1 MRARRISALGSI
13 AAIVAAIALQALA
26 INYLG
31 RNNYLPEGS
40 EHWTEDWLIHY
51 FSKRLDGPHK
61 AIGLVLVDAQSLEKA
76 GLPSMPP
83 ADRAWLAKL
92 ITAVSGAGAL
102 AIGIDFYFK
111 TPADPA
117 KDESLA
123 GAIRDAKAPV
133 VIAAVDDAYL
143 ETDAQRKF
151 QRDFIQRTGRTAGHI
166 YLKRS
171 KEIFSLGDRAT
182 RGVDHGESAQGY
194 RSLASAIAS
203 LPQVVSAFGP
213 REIPDGT
220 QRIDW
225 LLEPEGGETFARYSA
240 HEILSPQAGAQL
252 PDLKGKIVLIGPD
265 FVGQD
270 QHTVPYSLGDEQ
282 ATVFPG
288 VFVQAQALAQILD
301 NRFFFNWTSSQQ
313 FLLLLGIGLLGAAAG
328 WIFHNTAGDIVLG
341 LAGTLLIIAFS
352 VPLFIVRIP
361 LPTALAILA
370 WAGSIW
376 TGQQI
381 RAWRHRTGSSI
392 AVEGNPN
399 A

>member
-1 MRARRISALGSI
+1 MRARRIPLLVSI
-13 AAIVAAIALQALA
+13 AAIVAVIAMQAFA

-61 AIGLVLVDAQSLEKA
+61 QVALVFVDAESLEKA

-92 ITAVSGAGAL
+92 ITAVAGAGAL
-102 AIGIDFYFK
+102 AIGVDFYFK
-111 TPADPA
+111 TPTDPA
-117 KDESLA
+117 KDESLVS
-123 GAIRDAKAPV
+123 AIRDARAPV
-133 VIAAVDDAYL
+133 VIAAVDDAFL
-143 ETDAQRKF
+143 QTDVQRKF
-151 QRDFIQRTGRTAGHI
+151 LRDFIQRTGRTAGHI

-171 KEIFSLGDRAT
+171 QEIFSLGDRAT
-182 RGVDHGESAQGY
+182 RGVDHGPSAQGY
-194 RSLASAIAS
+194 PSLTSAIAS
-203 LPQVVSAFGP
+203 LPQVVSALGP

-225 LLEPEGGETFARYSA
+225 LLEPKDGETFQRYSA
-240 HEILSPQAGAQL
+240 YEILSPPGGAGA
-252 PDLKGKIVLIGPD
+252 PDLKDKIVLIGPD
-265 FVGQD
+265 FAGQD
-270 QHTVPYSLGDEQ
+270 QHTVPYSLGEEQ

-288 VFVQAQALAQILD
+288 VFVQAQALVQILD
-301 NRFFFNWTSSQQ
+301 NRFFFNWTSRQQ
-313 FLLLLGIGLLGAAAG
+313 FLLLFGIGLVGATAG
-328 WIFHNTAGDIVLG
+328 WLFHNTRGDIVLG

-352 VPLFIVRIP
+352 VPFFIVRIP

-370 WAGSIW
+370 WAVSIW
-376 TGQQI
+376 TGQQF
-381 RAWRHRTGSSI
+381 RAWQRTGKSI
-392 AVEGNPN
+392 AVEGDRN